1 MELKGNENLIKYYIS
16 RKQQNILY
24 IDIFTMMKLEVIAS
38 KRRDVFYTFYYNKI
52 EIIEWNMLTLIKLKL
67 HV

>member
-1 MELKGNENLIKYYIS
+1 
-16 RKQQNILY
+16 
-24 IDIFTMMKLEVIAS
+24 MMKLEVTAS

-52 EIIEWNMLTLIKLKL
+52 KIEWNMLTLIKLKL

>member
-24 IDIFTMMKLEVIAS
+24 IDIFTMMKLEVTAS

-52 EIIEWNMLTLIKLKL
+52 EIEWNMLTLIKLKL